1 MVAIDL
7 SNESA
12 RRAFELST
20 EAVTGR
26 TTHQIL
32 GGPSG
37 LSEDVYRR
45 LRVEGG
51 IREAAPVVEGSV
63 SILAHAGQ
71 SHVLLG
77 IDPFAE
83 APFRSHLSESEGD
96 AGNAITALLS
106 QPATVLISETT
117 ARTLGLSLS
126 DELLLEAAGRA
137 HEVTIAGILHPREG
151 LQAHA
156 LGDLLIT
163 DIATAQE
170 LLQMLGRLSRID
182 LIIPNGI
189 QGEKTLMRIETLL
202 PVGARIIEASARS
215 GAAIQ
220 MTKSFNLN
228 LVMLSLLALVV
239 GMFLIYNTMTFSVV
253 QRRSLIG
260 NLRVLGVTRG
270 QIFGLVLGEACLVG
284 LVGTLAGLLLG
295 IVLAQGLVKLV
306 TQTINDLYFVVNV
319 REVTVSVALL
329 CKGLAMGLGAVVLA
343 ATFPALEA
351 TRVTPAL
358 ALARSSIEARA
369 RRRVPQAAM
378 AGGSILV
385 LCGAWLLIPEGT
397 LWEGFAILFCVVAG
411 FTLLAPGI
419 TVLLVRILRRI
430 AAPLAGSLA
439 SLSVRG
445 VDAGLSRTGVAISA
459 LMVALATTVG
469 VSIMVDS
476 FRESVGHWLEAT
488 LQADIYVA
496 ALDMSNGATLDPQ
509 LIERFNAVP
518 GVDQI
523 SMGRS
528 IRVQSPTGSARVYA
542 LSMAPRAHHGIYL
555 IAGDP
560 NAIWPAFERDGAVLV
575 TEPYAF
581 RHKLLPGDDVELLTD
596 RGPQRFPVVGV
607 YRDYGSDQGAVLI
620 SRNTYEAFW
629 DDRRYSFLRIYA
641 TQGTDVNGLI
651 QVLERAA
658 ADSQAV
664 RIRSNRAIREASLEV
679 FDRTFRITH
688 VLRILAT
695 GIAFFGVLSALM
707 ALQFERAREVAVL
720 RAQGVTPGQVW
731 GLVEIQTGV
740 MGLIAG
746 LLAIPMG
753 LVMASVLILV
763 INRRSFGWSLD
774 FYMDPSILVQSL
786 LLALG
791 AALIAGLYP
800 ALKMARTP
808 PALALRED

>member
-12 RRAFELST
+12 FRAFELST
-20 EAVTGR
+20 EVVTGK
-26 TTHQIL
+26 TTHQIV

-45 LRVEGG
+45 LRIEGG
-51 IREAAPVVEGSV
+51 IRQAAPVIEGHV
-63 SILAHAGQ
+63 STPANVGQ
-71 SHVLLG
+71 SYVLLG

-83 APFRSHLSESEGD
+83 APFRSYVPDSEGS
-96 AGNAITALLS
+96 AGNVITALLT
-106 QPATVLISETT
+106 QPATVLISEST
-117 ARTLGLSLS
+117 AQTLGVGQS
-126 DELLLEAAGRA
+126 DELLIDAAGRA
-137 HEVTIAGILHPREG
+137 HEVIIAGLLHPRG
-151 LQAHA
+151 RLQAQA
-156 LGDLLIT
+156 LDELLIT

-170 LLQMLGRLSRID
+170 LLHLSGRLSRID
-182 LIIPNGI
+182 LIIPNDAG
-189 QGEKTLMRIETLL
+189 GEEALTRVEALL
-202 PVGARIIEASARS
+202 PPGATIIEAGVRS
-215 GAAIQ
+215 RATTQ
-220 MTKSFNLN
+220 MTKAFKLN

-270 QIFGLVLGEACLVG
+270 QVFGLVLGEACLVG

-295 IVLAQGLVKLV
+295 VVLAQGLVKLV

-319 REVTVSVALL
+319 RDVAVSAALL
-329 CKGLAMGLGAVVLA
+329 SKGLIMGLGAVVLA
-343 ATFPALEA
+343 AMLPALEA
-351 TRVTPAL
+351 TRVTPAV
-358 ALARSSIEARA
+358 ALARSAIEARV
-369 RRRVPQAAM
+369 RRRVPQAAV
-378 AGGSILV
+378 AGAVILV
-385 LCGAWLLIPEGT
+385 LCGAWLLIPNGT
-397 LWEGFAILFCVVAG
+397 LAEGFAVLFGVVAG

-419 TVLLVRILRRI
+419 TIVLVRLLRGVPAR
-430 AAPLAGSLA
+430 LVGSLA
-439 SLSVRG
+439 SMSVRG
-445 VDAGLSRTGVAISA
+445 VEAGLSRTGVAIAA

-476 FRESVGHWLEAT
+476 FRQSVGHWLEAT

-496 ALDMSNGATLDPQ
+496 APDMSNGVTLDPQ
-509 LIERFNAVP
+509 LIERFTAVP

-523 SMGRS
+523 SLGRTVR
-528 IRVQSPTGSARVYA
+528 IQSPTGSARVYA
-542 LSMAPRAHHGIYL
+542 LSMAPRGYRGIHL
-555 IAGDP
+555 IAGDS
-560 NAIWPAFERDGAVLV
+560 NAVWPAFERDRAALV
-575 TEPYAF
+575 TESYAF
-581 RHKLLPGDDVELLTD
+581 RHKLSPGDKVELLTD
-596 RGPQRFPVVGV
+596 RGPQRFPVSGV

-629 DDRRYSFLRIYA
+629 EDRRYSFMRIYA
-641 TQGTDVNGLI
+641 TSGTDVNGLI
-651 QVLERAA
+651 EDLERAA
-658 ADSQAV
+658 TNSQAV
-664 RIRSNRAIREASLEV
+664 RIRSNRAIREASFEV

-707 ALQFERAREVAVL
+707 ALQFERGREVAVL

-731 GLVEIQTGV
+731 GLVEMQTGV

-753 LVMASVLILV
+753 LVMASVLTLV

-774 FYMDPSILVQSL
+774 LHVDPSILVQSL
-786 LLALG
+786 LLALA

-808 PALALRED
+808 PALALREE